1 MAIKLHLFLLVSF
14 LLVTTIFTSNEQ
26 EAAYATSPAP
36 TKPTLPSP
44 EVKPP
49 VAKTPTP
56 TPPIA
61 KPPTP
66 TPPAVRP
73 PTPKSPVTKPPTPS
87 PPAAKPPTPTPPVY
101 KPPTAAP
108 PTPPRNTKECYP
120 LCVVRC
126 KNHSRQNVCLR
137 ACVTCCDRCK
147 CVPPGQYGNHHV
159 CPCYANM
166 KTHGGRPK
174 CP

>member
-1 MAIKLHLFLLVSF
+1 MAMKLHFFLLASF
-14 LLVTTIFTSNEQ
+14 LLVTTSITSNEH
-26 EAAYATSPAP
+26 EGALYATTAAPA
-36 TKPTLPSP
+36 KPTLPAP
-44 EVKPP
+44 EVKPSLPPTSSP
-49 VAKTPTP
+49 V
-56 TPPIA
+56 A
-61 KPPTP
+61 KPPTTTP
-66 TPPAVRP
+66 IANPPTATPPV
-73 PTPKSPVTKPPTPS
+73 
-87 PPAAKPPTPTPPVY
+87 AKPPTATPPVS

-120 LCVVRC
+120 PCVVRC

-147 CVPPGQYGNHHV
+147 CVPPGQSGNQEV
-159 CPCYANM
+159 CGKCYTNM